1 LIVESFIK
9 LLLYAEKNLY
19 KECFKMDQWL
29 QTKSWKEAEQL
40 IKESKGVAIVP
51 IGSIEQHGYHLP
63 VGTDSYVAI
72 TLAEEAAERT
82 KAIIVPPVWFG
93 WSPHHM
99 VLPGTITI
107 SPEVL
112 TGLTYDIIASLKQ
125 HGVDKIILINGHRI
139 VNIIWMQLAAEKAQ
153 RELNVTVKIF
163 DPAYMSK
170 DIVSELGFGAVGHA
184 EEVETS
190 HMLYRYP
197 ELVHPELAKDN
208 PIVQEALYSVDPA
221 YTHDTLCYVPSKL
234 EHARKNAAIAGGTTG
249 EPSKA
254 DAEKGRLYHEHLV
267 NNLVKVVES
276 LQGK

>member
-1 LIVESFIK
+1 M
-9 LLLYAEKNLY
+9 N
-19 KECFKMDQWL
+19 QWL

-40 IKESKGVAIVP
+40 IKDSKGVAIVP

-72 TLAEEAAERT
+72 TLAEEAAEIT
-82 KAIIVPPVWFG
+82 KAVVVPPLWYG

-112 TGLTYDIIASLKQ
+112 IGLTYDIIASLK
-125 HGVDKIILINGHRI
+125 HHNVEKIILINGHRI

-153 RELNVTVKIF
+153 RELGVTVKIF

-170 DIVSELGFGAVGHA
+170 DIVAELGFGAVGHA

-190 HMLYRYP
+190 HMMYKYP
-197 ELVHPELAKDN
+197 DFVHLELAKDN
-208 PIVQEALYSVDPA
+208 PIIQEDLYSVDPA
-221 YTHDTLCYVPSKL
+221 YTHDTLCYVPSKF
-234 EHARKNAAIAGGTTG
+234 EHARENAKIAGGTTG

-254 DAEKGRLYHEHLV
+254 DKEKGRLYHEHLV
-267 NNLVKVVES
+267 DNLVKIVKD
-276 LQGK
+276 LQDK